1 MIPRF
6 DTEILV
12 DEIIKINR
20 KFDNILEIGIG
31 SGIISITLNLELN
44 SKVLGVDINEKAIEL
59 SKKNAESLNATNIE
73 FIYSDLYE
81 NVNSKFDLIVSNPP
95 YIDKKDFNSL
105 ETKILKEPRS
115 ALFGGDDGLYFY
127 RKIINQASDY
137 LNEDGMLA
145 FEIGYNQRESI
156 FEILDENGFEN
167 RYCIK
172 DFNGFDRVIIARR

>member
-1 MIPRF
+1 M
-6 DTEILV
+6 
-12 DEIIKINR
+12 
-20 KFDNILEIGIG
+20 
-31 SGIISITLNLELN
+31 
-44 SKVLGVDINEKAIEL
+44 
-59 SKKNAESLNATNIE
+59 
-73 FIYSDLYE
+73 
-81 NVNSKFDLIVSNPP
+81 NSKFDLIVSNPP

-127 RKIINQASDY
+127 RNIINQASDY

-156 FEILDENGFEN
+156 FQILDENGFKN
-167 RYCIK
+167 HYCIK